1 MSIKLNAQSGGS
13 VALDAPTQTTGSA
26 DNIYKLPVADG
37 SAGQVLKTDGSGN
50 LSWVTIDDNPIT
62 TFTRFRLTSAKTG
75 NQDPITSSIGT
86 ADDGG
91 RANITPAVTESSGIF
106 TFPTTGMYKIQ
117 ANWSVINSSNNV
129 SWCDMD
135 ILFAQDGTN
144 YNAMARSV
152 VGAPSGYYI
161 QPVTTLYVD
170 VTDTST
176 AKAKF
181 KAVYA
186 DSNTQIRGSGT
197 NDYTYFD
204 FMRIGDT

>member
-1 MSIKLNAQSGGS
+1 MSTIKTNQLAHTANGAS
-13 VALDAPTQTTGSA
+13 VFTLPTT
-26 DNIYKLPVADG
+26 DG

-50 LSWVTIDDNPIT
+50 LSWVTIDDNQNKIT
-62 TFTRFRLTSAKTG
+62 TFTRFRLTSTKTG
-75 NQDPITSSIGT
+75 NQDPITSGFGT

-91 RANITPAVTESSGIF
+91 RANITPAVSQSSGIF
-106 TFPTTGMYKIQ
+106 TCPSTGMYKIQ
-117 ANWSVINSSNNV
+117 ANWSIINSSNNV
-129 SWCDMD
+129 TWCDMD
-135 ILFAQDGTN
+135 ILFSQDGTN
-144 YNAMARSV
+144 YNALARSV
-152 VGAPSGYYI
+152 VGNQSGYYI

-170 VTDTST
+170 VTNTST

-186 DSNTQIRGSGT
+186 DSSTQIRGSGT